1 MEMFVKAKYAVLTNE
16 KLVVRTGAFLKS
28 LLNQSFSWNFIE
40 ILLHSW
46 IVLQELANWV
56 DKFCMSGINKSVYMF
71 VFTSEI
77 FAK

>member
-1 MEMFVKAKYAVLTNE
+1 MKMFVKAKYAVLTNE

-46 IVLQELANWV
+46 IVLQELAN
-56 DKFCMSGINKSVYMF
+56 
-71 VFTSEI
+71 
-77 FAK
+77 